1 MDKEILCQRM
11 RRTKEKG
18 RRKAFGERNGG
29 KYLDMESIFF
39 VEEKKNRKLI
49 GGKYLEKKN
58 IFLWRRGKS
67 EKEKKENSWR
77 RRIFFSRSRLKT

>member
-11 RRTKEKG
+11 RRIKEKE

-49 GGKYLEKKN
+49 GGKYLEKK
-58 IFLWRRGKS
+58 IMFFVEERKIGEGKEGKQL
-67 EKEKKENSWR
+67 EKENIS
-77 RRIFFSRSRLKT
+77 FS